1 MYQLLVADE
10 NSIVRPYTTHVE
22 YREIHAE
29 YRETTLKLI
38 WNVFLLAI
46 LNHDGK
52 YNEHF
57 GVSFLQYLGFLMGT
71 VEAQLL

>member
-1 MYQLLVADE
+1 MYQLLVANE

-38 WNVFLLAI
+38 
-46 LNHDGK
+46 
-52 YNEHF
+52 
-57 GVSFLQYLGFLMGT
+57 
-71 VEAQLL
+71 